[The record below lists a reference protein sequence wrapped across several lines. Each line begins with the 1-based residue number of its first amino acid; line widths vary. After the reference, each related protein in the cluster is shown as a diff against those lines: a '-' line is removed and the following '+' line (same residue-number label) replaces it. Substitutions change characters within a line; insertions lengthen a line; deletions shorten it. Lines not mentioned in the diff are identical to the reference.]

1 MKREYSSPHVITG
14 AFAFLLLGLFAVFST
29 IIVLLGVKAYRGAVE
44 RTEQHNTARIGN
56 AYIRSMLRSDDE
68 IGALSFE
75 EIEGAV
81 SSDSGEETVTLPTL
95 ALRNDYDGETYITR
109 IYVYDGSLREWFTR
123 EETPFHPDDGE
134 IVCPAEELQANFE
147 GRLLRVRICA
157 GGEWSEVFFS
167 PRAANQRLEA

>member
-29 IIVLLGVKAYRGAVE
+29 VIVLLGVKAYRGAVE
-44 RTEQHNTARIGN
+44 RTELHNTARIGN

-68 IGALSFE
+68 IGSLSFE
-75 EIEGAV
+75 EAEGTV
-81 SSDSGEETVTLPTL
+81 SSENGEEIATLPTL
-95 ALRNDYDGETYITR
+95 ALRNDYDGEIYITR

-123 EETPFHPDDGE
+123 EETPFYPDEGE
-134 IVCPAEELQANFE
+134 IVCPAEEIQADFE
-147 GRLLRVRICA
+147 GGLIRVRICA
-157 GGEWSEVFFS
+157 GGEWSVVCFS